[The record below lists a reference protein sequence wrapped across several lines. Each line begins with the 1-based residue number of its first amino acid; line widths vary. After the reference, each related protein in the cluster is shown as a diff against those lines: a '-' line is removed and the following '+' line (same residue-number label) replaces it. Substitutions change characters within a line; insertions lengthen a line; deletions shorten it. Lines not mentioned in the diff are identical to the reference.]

1 MSSIRENMEH
11 QRFVVNQHFKEID
24 ASSPASTKMDNSAQR
39 PNPYTQVPSVFGEW
53 MASSRECL
61 SGPGLLIN
69 ETEFSIA
76 PHDFWSPVPWPPR
89 ACLGRPSSTISQS
102 CTHSTEEKKVA
113 SEPKAGQKFDGS
125 KRRVIQGFINYF
137 PRAIEAVTEVS
148 EYGTVKYNAGKFPTT
163 WKEVVDGIVR
173 YTDALGR
180 HLLEEAKGNVNCPES
195 GLMHAKQTAW
205 NAMARLELIL
215 IEEEKKTLK
224 ENQLCQTPQTN

>member
-11 QRFVVNQHFKEID
+11 QRFVVNQHFRETD
-24 ASSPASTKMDNSAQR
+24 ASSPASTKMDSSAQR
-39 PNPYTQVPSVFGEW
+39 PNPSTQVPSVFGEW
-53 MASSRECL
+53 MASSRGRL
-61 SGPGLLIN
+61 SGPGLLIS

-76 PHDFWSPVPWPPR
+76 PPDFWSPVPRPLEG
-89 ACLGRPSSTISQS
+89 CLAGPSSTISQS
-102 CTHSTEEKKVA
+102 CTHSTGEKKVE
-113 SEPKAGQKFDGS
+113 SKPQPGQKFDGS

-163 WKEVVDGIVR
+163 WKEVVGGIVR

-180 HLLEEAKGNVNCPES
+180 HLLEEAKGNTHCPES

-215 IEEEKKTLK
+215 IEEEEK
-224 ENQLCQTPQTN
+224 EN